1 MFPNSPEALA
11 ERARTGQLTWAG
23 PLVLIFA
30 RTGLAFLAQGAAAL
44 VLAARGSPQPYADAA
59 AWMTV
64 WATLV
69 DLGSLGLL
77 AFFLRRE
84 GIGLL
89 DLYRAAAPYSGW
101 GTVGRALGYLLF
113 LGAVGMASAS
123 VASLALTGQPF
134 AEPPVSSLPL
144 WAGLYSALV
153 WPLLWGFTEEATY
166 NGYAAPRVAALRSKG
181 LAVALVSVG
190 WALQHVALPFRPD
203 AVFLALRLV
212 PSLAVAVAATL
223 IYLRTRRLLPLALAH
238 WLVDAATGALTL
250 R

>member
-30 RTGLAFLAQGAAAL
+30 RTGLAFLAQGVAAL
-44 VLAARGSPQPYADAA
+44 VLAAQGSPQPYADAA

-64 WATLV
+64 WGSLV
-69 DLGSLGLL
+69 DLGSLGLM

-84 GIGLL
+84 GIGLF

-101 GTVGRALGYLLF
+101 GTVGRALGYLLLF
-113 LGAVGMASAS
+113 GAVGVATASAF
-123 VASLALTGQPF
+123 SLALTGRPF
-134 AEPPVSSLPL
+134 ADPPVGSLPL

-166 NGYAAPRVAALRSKG
+166 NGYAAPRVAALRGKG
-181 LAVALVSVG
+181 LAIALVSIG
-190 WALQHVALPFRPD
+190 WSLQHVALPFRPD
-203 AVFLALRLV
+203 PVFLALRLA
-212 PSLAVAVAATL
+212 PSLAVALTATA
-223 IYLRTRRLLPLALAH
+223 IYLRTRRLLPLAIMH

>member
-23 PLVLIFA
+23 PVVLTLA
-30 RTGLAFLAQGAAAL
+30 RTALAFAAQGVAAL
-44 VLAARGSPQPYADAA
+44 VLAAQGSRQPYADAA

-64 WATLV
+64 WASLV

-77 AFFLRRE
+77 AYFLRRE
-84 GIGLL
+84 GIGLV
-89 DLYRAAAPYSGW
+89 DLYRARAPGAPW
-101 GTVGRALGYLLF
+101 GTAGRALGYLLF
-113 LGAVGMASAS
+113 LGAVGVAAASA
-123 VASLALTGQPF
+123 ASLALTGRPF
-134 AEPPVSSLPL
+134 ADPPVSSLPL

-166 NGYAAPRVAALRSKG
+166 NGYAAPRVAALRG
-181 LAVALVSVG
+181 RGFAVALVSVG

-203 AVFLALRLV
+203 PVFLALRLA
-212 PSLAVAVAATL
+212 PSLAVAVAATT
-223 IYLRTRRLLPLALAH
+223 IYLRTRRLLPLAIAH